1 MKFII
6 TILYA
11 SVVAYASNSFG
22 AISRTTDLPGV
33 NASLKSSLIIKVRE
47 FVKLTPNQLSV
58 ISGKKLTIW
67 NKVSFYL
74 LKRRMKH
81 ALKYNPN
88 LTVNDYFA
96 TQKDPHKSSLG
107 VGLAIIFGVLILLL
121 IFAVIRLMANT

>member
-47 FVKLTPNQLSV
+47 FVKLTPNQLGA

-81 ALKYNPN
+81 ALKDNPN
-88 LTVNDYFA
+88 LTVNDYLA
-96 TQKDPHKSSLG
+96 SQKDPHKSSLG
-107 VGLAIIFGVLILLL
+107 VALAIIFGLIILLIIIGVIAL
-121 IFAVIRLMANT
+121 ISKS

>member
-96 TQKDPHKSSLG
+96 TQKDPPKNSLG